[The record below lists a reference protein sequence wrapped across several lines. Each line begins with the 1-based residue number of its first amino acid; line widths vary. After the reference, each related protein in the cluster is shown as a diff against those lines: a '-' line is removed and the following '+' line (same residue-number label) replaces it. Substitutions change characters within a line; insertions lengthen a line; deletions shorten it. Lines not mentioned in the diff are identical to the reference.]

1 MLVNEWG
8 TAARVEAGESQLP
21 YPDVDELGWPG
32 AGHADLVRTADLLH
46 PVFAAATPDERVD
59 RLDRLLVDASV
70 SVRVDVS
77 EGHVED
83 RWVAARPA
91 DRLLVAALRTIR
103 EVLAERGADA
113 IGTCADDQCVDV
125 WIDGPRGRPRRYCS
139 DYCSSR
145 ARVAAYRRR
154 QREERA

>member
-8 TAARVEAGESQLP
+8 TAARAEAGESEQP
-21 YPDVDELGWPG
+21 FPDASELGWSG
-32 AGHADLVRTADLLH
+32 AGHADLVRTADLLQ
-46 PVFAAATPDERVD
+46 PVFAAGTPDERVR
-59 RLDRLLVDASV
+59 RLDRLLGNAGASV
-70 SVRVDVS
+70 RLGLSDGR
-77 EGHVED
+77 VED

-103 EVLAERGADA
+103 EVLADRGADA
-113 IGTCADDQCVDV
+113 IGTCADDECVDV

-139 DYCSSR
+139 DYCSGR